1 MAENLDNSADEKR
14 LSALDKIEEAQK
26 RIDELLKQQARSN
39 EKNAKKLQ
47 EKINAERELVKLKK
61 QEVAEAE
68 KASKELEYQK
78 KKNEEIAEVA
88 SFTSKLSKNVQKQL
102 EEQKNKYSGIASVSG
117 IILKLK
123 KQQLTVS
130 DEERKTI
137 DKQVA
142 IYEGLRNDVVDM
154 VKHQVHK
161 KDEISE
167 EQKLRNS
174 LKGLSLAEVEEAVKL
189 LKVKEQL
196 VKKHERIHELQHK
209 IAHEAHHLPE
219 GIRNA
224 VTGAISLGKAVMK
237 AGFWFGGL
245 TLGVAALGAGL
256 HAFMELDAA
265 GENYRKSTGFTAK
278 MTKEIDATAHHVVV
292 AYRGLGVTAK
302 DAYDVM
308 EEMANAQSDMFTFT
322 EKTVKA
328 LSILNTRM
336 GIAAGDSAKVSSM
349 FEQIGGLS
357 EETAANATITAASL
371 ASEAGISAKELFAD
385 MAKSSGVLSSHMKG
399 NVQLFVAQAAKAKML
414 GTTLKDMA
422 DTSEKLLNF
431 ESSIE
436 EELTAATFVGGQF
449 NLSRARALA
458 YEGKIA
464 DANDEILNQIQKSGD
479 FRKQDYFTQQ
489 QLAKA
494 AGKSVEDI
502 VRELGV
508 RDKLG
513 KLSGD
518 QLNKANKLVES
529 GVDISKLSDEDVKKK
544 AESLAK
550 QEKIAGVMTDIQDR
564 ISGMIESVGGRLT
577 PIFDVLGSTLIGI
590 LSVFA
595 QIGDVIKYM
604 QENTW
609 AAVAGATVL
618 GTLATAMIAM
628 KISQLILEKKI
639 KQEKLKQL
647 SPELATASASIFGG
661 FGKLGPLG
669 IVGAIAAVAGMVG
682 MAYSMLSKGDD
693 VYSPGSSS
701 SGYGSRTL
709 MGPEGAI
716 QLNNK
721 DSVIAGTDL
730 FSNPTQSQP
739 TQTVSPVASSNNNMI
754 NALINE
760 FRGVRADMAGGKI
773 GVYMDNDKVTAN
785 VTRASERSTR
795 NNFALQ

>member
-1 MAENLDNSADEKR
+1 MAEDKEKELDNLRE
-14 LSALDKIEEAQK
+14 IENAQK
-26 RIDELLKQQARSN
+26 RIDELLKRQAVSN

-47 EKINAERELVKLKK
+47 ERIDSETEIIKLKQKQIKLDSDAAKQAKYAEEKAKEITDTWDVFDKLNKDVKKALKGHTNEITAFSSITSQIVANKEKQVNATDTERETLQKIIDLQESTRDSLAKTVVHQHKK
-61 QEVAEAE
+61 TGDAAIEESVR
-68 KASKELEYQK
+68 KKMKGASED
-78 KKNEEIAEVA
+78 EIQ
-88 SFTSKLSKNVQKQL
+88 SM
-102 EEQKNKYSGIASVSG
+102 
-117 IILKLK
+117 IILEKI
-123 KQQLTVS
+123 Q
-130 DEERKTI
+130 
-137 DKQVA
+137 A
-142 IYEGLRNDVVDM
+142 
-154 VKHQVHK
+154 
-161 KDEISE
+161 
-167 EQKLRNS
+167 
-174 LKGLSLAEVEEAVKL
+174 
-189 LKVKEQL
+189 KV
-196 VKKHERIHELQHK
+196 VKKHERIHELQHQ
-209 IAHEAHHLPE
+209 IAHQAHHLPE
-219 GIRNA
+219 GLRNA
-224 VTGAISLGKAVMK
+224 VTGAIGLGKAVMK
-237 AGFWFGGL
+237 AGLAFGLL

-265 GENYRKSTGFTAK
+265 AEDYRKTTGFTAK
-278 MTKEIDATAHHVVV
+278 MTKEIDATAHHVVL

-308 EEMANAQSDMFTFT
+308 NEMANAQSDMFTFT

-371 ASEAGISAKELFAD
+371 ASEAGISAKELFQD

-414 GTTLKDMA
+414 GTTLQDMA
-422 DTSEKLLNF
+422 ETSEKLLNF

-464 DANDEILNQIQKSGD
+464 DANDEILNQIQRSGD

-508 RDKLG
+508 RDKLS

-564 ISGMIESVGGRLT
+564 ISGMIEAVGGRLT

-661 FGKLGPLG
+661 FGKMGPLG
-669 IVGAIAAVAGMVG
+669 IGLAIAAVAGMVG
-682 MAYSMLSKGDD
+682 LAYSMLSKGDD
-693 VYSPGSSS
+693 VFSPGSNS

-730 FSNPTQSQP
+730 FSKPTQSQP
-739 TQTVSPVASSNNNMI
+739 TQMVSPMAASNNSMI
-754 NALINE
+754 NALISE
-760 FRGVRADMAGGKI
+760 FRGVRADMASGKI

-785 VTRASERSTR
+785 VTRTVDTSTR
-795 NNFALQ
+795 NNFALV